1 MFFADPVAAFSNVIT
16 ALRRGGRLS
25 FVCWQSPAANP
36 WLSGAMATI
45 REYIDLPLGRDPHA
59 PGPFAFAD
67 G

>member
-25 FVCWQSPAANP
+25 FVCRQSPAANP